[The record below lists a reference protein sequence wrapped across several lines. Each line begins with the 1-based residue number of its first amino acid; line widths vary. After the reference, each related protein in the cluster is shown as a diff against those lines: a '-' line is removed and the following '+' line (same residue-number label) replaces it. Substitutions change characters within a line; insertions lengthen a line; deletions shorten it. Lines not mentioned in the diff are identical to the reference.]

1 MKKIPS
7 LLVLSGAMLVL
18 ASCGG
23 NGISSESI
31 SSSPS
36 SSDTSSSAN
45 SSISTEVMRTYEL
58 ALPSVEHA
66 TIEVVTEPIGDGYVY
81 EGGTEV
87 SFKVTPESSRYAIR
101 TVKIDDKELTGNN
114 GVYSFT
120 MPNHKVELQVEVASL
135 GEEGLD
141 APKEVTQD
149 LIPGDPTAVRE
160 LLLKQRNLSQTYF
173 KEGEIHLDSSSSS
186 DERYDY
192 HIRAYQDEVL
202 TVSGTT
208 SGYSGSQT
216 ALPFYQE
223 IGKNEAE
230 DKLYTY
236 EKTGSSLSAT
246 SGVLNE
252 SLSFKVITE
261 DADGIL
267 TTEISPEDANLAVS
281 TYDLFD
287 EIISAAFDPE
297 SYSGSFIENPN
308 AFSSWDDIQTRS
320 TLSEDRNSWTTTITA
335 SEVDSYTGETTYYEF
350 IGEFDGLSFC
360 TSASFTAK
368 TYLASD
374 FVEGGELNPDA
385 TPDSSSSI
393 EVSAERGYRPYST
406 SRISLS
412 DYAMHDYDV
421 RVFGTQED
429 SYSAVEAVNNEV
441 EVGSTLS
448 FQFKSYD
455 ENSFLML
462 PQLIGA
468 KEEGFFAVNEAGE
481 TTLQLIKE
489 GDVTLQFDNGA
500 GDIKEVVLHVVPA
513 KPTSINLSLSSSNV
527 FLGEEVT
534 LTASVT
540 PSLANQEVEISVA
553 EESAGSVSIT
563 YDAEAKIY
571 RVKAEA
577 LGEVTLNA
585 KSKVDEN
592 ITASITL
599 SVLEKPNYEDVYNM
613 ITTKTMF
620 FDDSYNN
627 GIAMN
632 FNADGTG
639 SYRFG
644 EYDYWS
650 SSLEYE
656 DEATF
661 SYSFDETTL
670 AFTISDVQV
679 NEYYGAELKSITVVN
694 SSTLEATFDYD
705 SYTLTP
711 VDRIDLST
719 LPGSSY

>member
-31 SSSPS
+31 SFSPS
-36 SSDTSSSAN
+36 SSNTSSSGN

-58 ALPSVEHA
+58 TLPSVEHA

-87 SFKVTPESSRYAIR
+87 SFKVTPESSRYAVR
-101 TVKIDDKELTGNN
+101 AVKIDDKELTGND
-114 GVYSFT
+114 GVYSFI
-120 MPNHKVELQVEVASL
+120 MPNHNVALTLEVASL

-141 APKEVTQD
+141 TSVEVTQE

-160 LLLKQRNLSQTYF
+160 LLLKQRTLGETYF

-202 TVSGTT
+202 TVAGTT
-208 SGYSGSQT
+208 SGYGGSQT

-223 IGKNEAE
+223 IGKNETE

-246 SGVLNE
+246 NGVLNE

-267 TTEISPEDANLAVS
+267 TTEISPEDADLAVS
-281 TYDLFD
+281 TYDLFG

-308 AFSSWDDIQTRS
+308 SYSSWDDIQTRS
-320 TLSEDRNSWTTTITA
+320 SLSEDRNSWTTTITA
-335 SEVDSYTGETTYYEF
+335 SEVDSYTEETTYYEF

-374 FVEGGELNPDA
+374 FVEGGELNPNA
-385 TPDSSSSI
+385 TPDSFSSI
-393 EVSAERGYRPYST
+393 TVSAERGYRPFSS

-421 RVFGTQED
+421 RVFGTQEG
-429 SYSAVEAVNNEV
+429 SFSAVETLNNEV

-513 KPTSINLSLSSSNV
+513 KPTSISLQLSASSV
-527 FLGEEVT
+527 FIGEEIT
-534 LTASVT
+534 LSATVA
-540 PSLANQEVEISVA
+540 PSLANQAVEISVD
-553 EESAGSVSIT
+553 EDSTGHISLT
-563 YDAEAKIY
+563 YDEETKLYHI
-571 RVKAEA
+571 RGEA

-585 KSKVDEN
+585 VSTEDTNV
-592 ITASITL
+592 TASITL

-627 GIAMN
+627 GIAIN
-632 FNADGTG
+632 FDANGTG

-650 SSLEYE
+650 SSLVYE
-656 DEATF
+656 EEATF
-661 SYSFDETTL
+661 SYTFDETTL
-670 AFTISDVQV
+670 AFTISDLQV
-679 NEYYGAELKSITVVN
+679 NEFYGAELKAITVVN

>member
-58 ALPSVEHA
+58 TLPSVEHA

-173 KEGEIHLDSSSSS
+173 KEGEIHLDSSSST

-208 SGYSGSQT
+208 SGYGGSQT

-350 IGEFDGLSFC
+350 IGG
-360 TSASFTAK
+360 
-368 TYLASD
+368 
-374 FVEGGELNPDA
+374 V
-385 TPDSSSSI
+385 
-393 EVSAERGYRPYST
+393 
-406 SRISLS
+406 
-412 DYAMHDYDV
+412 
-421 RVFGTQED
+421 
-429 SYSAVEAVNNEV
+429 
-441 EVGSTLS
+441 
-448 FQFKSYD
+448 
-455 ENSFLML
+455 
-462 PQLIGA
+462 
-468 KEEGFFAVNEAGE
+468 
-481 TTLQLIKE
+481 
-489 GDVTLQFDNGA
+489 
-500 GDIKEVVLHVVPA
+500 
-513 KPTSINLSLSSSNV
+513 
-527 FLGEEVT
+527 
-534 LTASVT
+534 
-540 PSLANQEVEISVA
+540 
-553 EESAGSVSIT
+553 
-563 YDAEAKIY
+563 
-571 RVKAEA
+571 
-577 LGEVTLNA
+577 
-585 KSKVDEN
+585 
-592 ITASITL
+592 
-599 SVLEKPNYEDVYNM
+599 
-613 ITTKTMF
+613 
-620 FDDSYNN
+620 
-627 GIAMN
+627 
-632 FNADGTG
+632 
-639 SYRFG
+639 
-644 EYDYWS
+644 
-650 SSLEYE
+650 
-656 DEATF
+656 
-661 SYSFDETTL
+661 
-670 AFTISDVQV
+670 
-679 NEYYGAELKSITVVN
+679 
-694 SSTLEATFDYD
+694 
-705 SYTLTP
+705 
-711 VDRIDLST
+711 
-719 LPGSSY
+719 